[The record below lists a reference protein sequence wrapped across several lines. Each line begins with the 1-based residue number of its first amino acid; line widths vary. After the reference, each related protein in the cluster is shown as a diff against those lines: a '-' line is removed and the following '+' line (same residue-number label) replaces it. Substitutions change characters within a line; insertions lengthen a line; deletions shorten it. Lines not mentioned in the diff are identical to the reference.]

1 MKIVVFD
8 DDQSDR
14 KKLCQ
19 IIDEWRKGNHYSDA
33 VVMQFSRISD
43 LGFSLDELVFSDI
56 FFLDIMT
63 PESDSAGF
71 VLAERIDLKNPN
83 AVIIFTT
90 NSREYM
96 ENAFEI
102 SAFRYLLKPLEKD
115 RVVSILE
122 RVYHSPALRSRTKA
136 VFPGIFQSEVID
148 MDQII
153 YIQAQM
159 KDHRA
164 EIHQVNGRKI
174 IISLVDFSFSSL
186 PEKYLTDDFVQC
198 HRSTIINL
206 NYVTSF
212 DHHSVWLL
220 EKYEIAV
227 GRTYRSDLVNL
238 IINHSKRQVL

>member
-1 MKIVVFD
+1 MKIVIFD
-8 DDQSDR
+8 DDQTDMQR
-14 KKLCQ
+14 LCH
-19 IIDEWRKGNHYSDA
+19 IIDEWKKDKRYSD
-33 VVMQFSRISD
+33 VIMMRYNRISD
-43 LGFSLDELVFSDI
+43 LDFSLDELIFSDI

-71 VLAERIDLKNPN
+71 VLAERIHLKNPN
-83 AVIIFTT
+83 AIIIFTT
-90 NSREYM
+90 NSKEYM

-102 SAFRYLLKPLEKD
+102 AAFRYLLKPLEKD
-115 RVVSILE
+115 KIENILE
-122 RVYHSPALRSRTKA
+122 RVYHSPSLRSRTKA

-148 MDQII
+148 MDQIV

-164 EIHQVNGRKI
+164 EVHQINGRKTD
-174 IISLVDFSFSSL
+174 ISLVDFSFSSL
-186 PEKYLTDDFVQC
+186 PEKCLTDDFVQC

-220 EKYEIAV
+220 GKYEISV